1 MSQCAGAG
9 TRSSRR
15 TSNGPWAPC
24 PRPTAWASPAAAE
37 PPLPRSWL
45 SRAASPP
52 GRDGRFSRC
61 PCPWAEP
68 PHRCSPGGDPGAQT
82 TAGDRGRGGIPTG
95 TPCVAAARPCLH
107 PDTGPGGAGH
117 LSLLWPLDHRREW
130 LPTRPGLRWSPGV
143 RKCSRT
149 DHRSHPGGPL
159 PGRPSLVPGRKCARA
174 GPTSFGFLWFT
185 PIRFIQYPID

>member
-82 TAGDRGRGGIPTG
+82 TAGDRGRGGIPPG
-95 TPCVAAARPCLH
+95 APCVAAARPCLH
-107 PDTGPGGAGH
+107 PDTGPGGGGALGGVLGLPCPAGQ
-117 LSLLWPLDHRREW
+117 LFPCLKGLLPEPDAGARSSVQGTMGVGAVRRGRRMRGRESSLLS
-130 LPTRPGLRWSPGV
+130 GG
-143 RKCSRT
+143 CSWKRCFP
-149 DHRSHPGGPL
+149 RSHGSEEDPDG
-159 PGRPSLVPGRKCARA
+159 
-174 GPTSFGFLWFT
+174 
-185 PIRFIQYPID
+185 